1 MAAKPIWNYI
11 PPALIA
17 LNTLLVA
24 ENWYLRPQSAGGCV
38 RGPACSHRDDTGSC
52 PRFSRA

>member
-11 PPALIA
+11 PPGLIA

-24 ENWYLRPQSAGGCV
+24 ENWYLRPQSAG
-38 RGPACSHRDDTGSC
+38 AGSWSC
-52 PRFSRA
+52 LFSSA

>member
-1 MAAKPIWNYI
+1 MAAKPIWNYL

-24 ENWYLRPQSAGGCV
+24 ETGICGPRALGAG
-38 RGPACSHRDDTGSC
+38 SWSC
-52 PRFSRA
+52 LFSSG

>member
-17 LNTLLVA
+17 INTLLVGR
-24 ENWYLRPQSAGGCV
+24 ELVSAAPEREELV
-38 RGPACSHRDDTGSC
+38 RGPARSHRDDAGSC